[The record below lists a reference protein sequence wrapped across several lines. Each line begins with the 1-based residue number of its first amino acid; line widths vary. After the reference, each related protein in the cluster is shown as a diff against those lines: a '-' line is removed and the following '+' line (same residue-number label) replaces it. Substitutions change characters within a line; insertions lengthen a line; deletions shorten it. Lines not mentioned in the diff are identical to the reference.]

1 MYIKGHSSYQLAYDV
16 SGQNVDPRSE
26 EILRENFQSFMT
38 QLCCYTLDKS
48 DKSLNLCSYASHVII
63 VGVLNSNLL

>member
-1 MYIKGHSSYQLAYDV
+1 MYITGHSSYQLAYDV

-38 QLCCYTLDKS
+38 HLTSPTNPLT
-48 DKSLNLCSYASHVII
+48 YARTRHM
-63 VGVLNSNLL
+63 LL